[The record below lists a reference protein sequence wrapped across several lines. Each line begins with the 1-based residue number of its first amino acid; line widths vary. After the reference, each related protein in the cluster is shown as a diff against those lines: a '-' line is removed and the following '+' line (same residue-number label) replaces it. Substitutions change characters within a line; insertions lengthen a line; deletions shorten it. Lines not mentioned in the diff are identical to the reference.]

1 MSHPVQTVSADESAL
16 VASDRMND
24 THLQHLVVVDPKTGR
39 VVGILSDRD
48 LRGAQPSAYLLPDPA
63 MRRKGLAVVRVKE
76 IMTAH
81 PHVVRPEDGLDW
93 ALRSMLRKR
102 VGSLVVVD
110 RGGLPVGILTPGDVV
125 KLALSLL
132 EARG

>member
-1 MSHPVQTVSADESAL
+1 MSHPVQTVRAEDSAL
-16 VASDRMND
+16 AASDRMNA
-24 THLQHLVVVDPKTGR
+24 THLQHLVVVHPVSGR

-48 LRGAQPSAYLLPDPA
+48 LRGAQPSAFLLPDVA

-76 IMTAH
+76 IMTEH
-81 PHVVRPEDGLDW
+81 PHVVRPDDGLDW

-110 RGGLPVGILTPGDVV
+110 RDDRPVGILTPGDVV
-125 KLALSLL
+125 KLALTLL
-132 EARG
+132 EQT